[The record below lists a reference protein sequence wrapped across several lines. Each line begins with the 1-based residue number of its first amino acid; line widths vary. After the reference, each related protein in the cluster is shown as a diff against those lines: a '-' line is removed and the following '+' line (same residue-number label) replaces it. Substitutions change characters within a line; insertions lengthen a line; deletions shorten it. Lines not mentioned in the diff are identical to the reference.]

1 MRQYALY
8 IIILTVLLS
17 SCSCGTGKKRADSP
31 GAEETGV
38 CSALELPLPD
48 VPEEMTDHVER
59 ADFVMAHFWDGMN
72 FSDTLRSHDTV
83 FMERNVVNFMSL
95 FSHGSER
102 GCSQGICELLDKAVT
117 DSSAFG
123 IVSDIMERYLNDP
136 NSPMRNEGHYILYLE
151 ARLKVPGLQQEDR
164 FRTSYRLTTARKNR
178 PGTPAADFVYLDRDG
193 KRHSLRTTAPGQPL
207 LLLFYDP
214 ECDHCSQIL
223 AQVRKSS
230 IIRERM
236 ERGEL
241 TVLAVYTEGN
251 RKLWNKTK
259 DSMPRRWIVGCD
271 MDSIVAREVYDI
283 PAMPV
288 MYLLDGVRR
297 VILKDATLPAIE
309 AGLQ

>member
-1 MRQYALY
+1 M
-8 IIILTVLLS
+8 TVLLS

-31 GAEETGV
+31 GAGETGV
-38 CSALELPLPD
+38 CSALELLLPD
-48 VPEEMTDHVER
+48 VPEELTNPVER
-59 ADFVMAHFWDGMN
+59 ADYVMAHFWNGMD
-72 FSDTLRSHDTV
+72 FRDTLRSRDTV
-83 FMERNVVNFMSL
+83 FMERNIVNFISL
-95 FSHGSER
+95 FPHGTEQ
-102 GCSQGICELLDKAVT
+102 GCSQGIGRLLGKAVT
-117 DSSAFG
+117 DAASFG

-136 NSPMRNEGHYILYLE
+136 NSPMRNEGFYILYLE
-151 ARLKVPGLQQEDR
+151 ARLKVPGLSEEDR
-164 FRTSYRLTTARKNR
+164 QRSSYRLTTARKNR
-178 PGTPAADFVYLDRDG
+178 SGTPAADFAYIDSDG
-193 KRHSLRTTAPGQPL
+193 KRRTLRTTAPGQPL

-223 AQVRKSS
+223 AQVSKST
-230 IIRERM
+230 IIRECI

-251 RKLWNKTK
+251 RKLWDKTK
-259 DSMPRRWIVGCD
+259 ASMPRRWIVGCD

-297 VILKDATLPAIE
+297 VVLKDATLPAIE